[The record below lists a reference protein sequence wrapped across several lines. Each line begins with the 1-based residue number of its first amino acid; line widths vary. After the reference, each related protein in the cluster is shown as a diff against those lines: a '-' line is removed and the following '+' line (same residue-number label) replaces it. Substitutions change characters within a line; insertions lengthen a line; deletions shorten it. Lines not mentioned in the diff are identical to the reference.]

1 MLSSMTWHTG
11 SNRASELEKLGKL
24 TVRLIRIMTY
34 EQLAR
39 AQAQL
44 RASGVTTDFL
54 TPYKKH
60 ASETLKDLVDE

>member
-1 MLSSMTWHTG
+1 MTWHSG
-11 SNRASELEKLGKL
+11 PRDASELEKLGKL
-24 TVRLIRIMTY
+24 TVRLIRILTY

-60 ASETLKDLVDE
+60 AAETLKDLLDE

>member
-1 MLSSMTWHTG
+1 
-11 SNRASELEKLGKL
+11 LEKLGKL
-24 TVRLIRIMTY
+24 TVRLIRILTY

-60 ASETLKDLVDE
+60 AAETLKDLLDEQ

>member
-1 MLSSMTWHTG
+1 
-11 SNRASELEKLGKL
+11 LEKLGKL
-24 TVRLIRIMTY
+24 TVRLIRILTY

-60 ASETLKDLVDE
+60 AAETLKDLLDE